1 MTFHCPVCGRNLPDF
16 MQHSG
21 TKCNECVTGKT
32 DKTGSSEST
41 AGSEDQS
48 GSNTTGHT
56 EPEVVDVSSSSAD
69 TQEHTDTAD
78 SGGSDSE
85 VQSSVS
91 EATTSPSTDS
101 SAQIYQKTTVPQQFT
116 ELTPCDVFALG
127 YYDNES
133 WKTDEYSTK
142 IIQYCKNN
150 DTNYKSE
157 ILKQLHGFIR
167 LRCDQ
172 ISPDIITVYP
182 KHNGGVSEGLANL
195 AKQAA
200 KQYSMSYDPLLTRAK
215 QCSEQKNKA
224 KLERWKNQIDSIE
237 VGRTLDDEVVL
248 ILDDIVTTG
257 ASVTVGKTEL
267 CKAGAIDVIAV
278 CLGISKKG
286 YGERRKVL
294 TKRKHSVES
303 VRE

>member
-1 MTFHCPVCGRNLPDF
+1 MTFQCPVCGRNLPDF
-16 MQHSG
+16 MQDSG

-41 AGSEDQS
+41 TSSEDQS
-48 GSNTTGHT
+48 GSNTTGLT
-56 EPEVVDVSSSSAD
+56 EPEVVDASSNSSD
-69 TQEHTDTAD
+69 KQEQTDSAA

-85 VQSSVS
+85 VQSVS
-91 EATTSPSTDS
+91 EATKSPSTDS
-101 SAQIYQKTTVPQQFT
+101 SAQIYQKTTIPQQFT

-133 WKTDEYSTK
+133 WKTHEYSSQ
-142 IIQYCKNN
+142 IIEFCKKNN
-150 DTNYKSE
+150 TGYKSE
-157 ILKQLHGFIR
+157 LLKQLHGFIE

-182 KHNGGVSEGLANL
+182 KHDGGVSEGLADL
-195 AKQAA
+195 ANQAA
-200 KQYSMSYDPLLTRAK
+200 QQYSMSYRPLLTRAE
-215 QCSEQKNKA
+215 QCSEQKNKHE
-224 KLERWKNQIDSIE
+224 LERWRNQIDSIG
-237 VGRTLDDEVVL
+237 VNGTLDGEVVL

-267 CKAGAIDVIAV
+267 CKAGAVDVIAV
-278 CLGISKKG
+278 CLGISKNG
-286 YGERRKVL
+286 YGEKRKVL
-294 TKRKHSVES
+294 TKGKHSVES